1 MVEGSGVAVIIPLYN
16 AEKTIAR
23 AVSSALAEPEVV
35 EVVVVDDVSSD
46 GSVAAARACDDGSGR
61 LKVLTQDVNQGPSA
75 ARNWAILE
83 SRAPWIALLDSDDF
97 FLSGRMA
104 GLLEHADG
112 KDFVADDMWQ
122 VDEGAPEGDRR
133 ILLGDDAGLPRDISF
148 LDFVLSNV
156 SRSSRERGE
165 LGFIKPIMRRAFLE
179 EQGISYREDMR
190 LGEDYELYARSLAAG
205 GRMVLVPAQGYVS
218 VVRTDSLSGL
228 HSEQDLQGLRDCDLS
243 IDVDFALKGSDK
255 QALRAHYL
263 DTDCR
268 LQWRLLILAVKARNV
283 RAALSCFMRPWPVPL
298 YLAGQL
304 WGQVVERL
312 GRRLAG

>member
-1 MVEGSGVAVIIPLYN
+1 MSIAVIIPLYN
-16 AEKTIAR
+16 ASATIAR
-23 AVSSALAEPEVV
+23 AVVSALAESEVS
-35 EVVVVDDVSSD
+35 EVVVVDDASSD
-46 GSVAAARACDDGSGR
+46 GGASVAAARACDDGSGR
-61 LKVLTQDVNQGPSA
+61 LKVIEQAVNQGPSA
-75 ARNWAILE
+75 ARNRAIGE
-83 SRAPWIALLDSDDF
+83 SRAEWIALLDSDDF
-97 FLSGRMA
+97 FLAGRMS
-104 GLLEHADG
+104 GLLEYADG
-112 KDFVADDMWQ
+112 MDFVADDMWQ
-122 VDEGAPEGDRR
+122 VDEGAPEGERR
-133 ILLGDDAGLPRDISF
+133 ILLGDAGLPQEVSF

-156 SRSSRERGE
+156 SRSRRERGE

-179 EQGISYREDMR
+179 ERGIAYREDMR

-205 GRMVLVPAQGYVS
+205 ARMILVPAQGYVS
-218 VVRTDSLSGL
+218 VVRADSLSGL
-228 HSEQDLQGLRDCDLS
+228 HSENDLRGLRDCDEG
-243 IDVDFALKGSDK
+243 IGSDFDLSAADAK
-255 QALRAHYL
+255 ALRAHYV